1 MLESNVAGRAA
12 GDRAPMTG
20 IDRWAVAASGCD
32 ASDARINLMKSR
44 RIMGFVPAP
53 RATPKDELYHSS
65 KRSGLHFD
73 GKFTDVRSG
82 GILDRIEYPHDVRF
96 TPDNDRTADMA
107 DGPFGAMS
115 GSPGLTR

>member
-1 MLESNVAGRAA
+1 VNSLAA
-12 GDRAPMTG
+12 PIALKK
-20 IDRWAVAASGCD
+20 
-32 ASDARINLMKSR
+32 NL
-44 RIMGFVPAP
+44 
-53 RATPKDELYHSS
+53 T

-96 TPDNDRTADMA
+96 TPDSDRTADMA